1 MTATRA
7 VQTATATAQFIAHSP
22 GTGHSSRFG
31 DRKMNAPST
40 TPSPPTASRSELDS
54 SDHAQAQ
61 VFAAMLTAEIE
72 TVSALVDD
80 AEQLAR
86 RAGRVGQ
93 NAARLWHNEE
103 ARSQRKLL
111 YELHRQLDALQ
122 TRFPDVSG

>member
-7 VQTATATAQFIAHSP
+7 VQTATASAQFIAHSP
-22 GTGHSSRFG
+22 GTGHSSRSG
-31 DRKMNAPST
+31 DRKVNVQSMK
-40 TPSPPTASRSELDS
+40 PTSATSRRGPDG

-86 RAGRVGQ
+86 KAGRVGQ
-93 NAARLWHNEE
+93 SAARLWHNEE

-111 YELHRQLDALQ
+111 YELHRQLDALH

>member
-1 MTATRA
+1 MTATRT
-7 VQTATATAQFIAHSP
+7 VTTATASERFITYLP
-22 GTGHSSRFG
+22 ETGHSAHSG

-40 TPSPPTASRSELDS
+40 KPTSQTFPAGPDC

-86 RAGRVGQ
+86 KAGRVGQ
-93 NAARLWHNEE
+93 GSARLWHKEE
-103 ARSQRKLL
+103 GRSQRKLL
-111 YELHRQLDALQ
+111 YELHRQLGALR
-122 TRFPDVSG
+122 TRFPDVCG

>member
-1 MTATRA
+1 MPELYETPWGAVERA
-7 VQTATATAQFIAHSP
+7 RK
-22 GTGHSSRFG
+22 SRRF
-31 DRKMNAPST
+31 D
-40 TPSPPTASRSELDS
+40 ASRDNAMGT
-54 SDHAQAQ
+54 D
-61 VFAAMLTAEIE
+61 AAWDRARRILAD
-72 TVSALVDD
+72 LGD

-86 RAGRVGQ
+86 KAGRVGQ

>member
-7 VQTATATAQFIAHSP
+7 VETVATSAQFITHSRE
-22 GTGHSSRFG
+22 TGHSSSSG
-31 DRKMNAPST
+31 YRKMNAPNA
-40 TPSPPTASRSELDS
+40 TPTSPTSRKGSDS

-86 RAGRVGQ
+86 KAGRVGQ
-93 NAARLWHNEE
+93 GAARLWHNEE

-111 YELHRQLDALQ
+111 YELHRQLDAIH
-122 TRFPDVSG
+122 TRFPDVPG